1 MRHYRPADDPER
13 RSWQDPERIL
23 DDIGLM
29 PGMTFVDVGC
39 GGGFF
44 ALPAARVVGETG
56 RVYRL
61 DLSAM
66 SIGGLREAAERET
79 LTNVKGIVGRAE
91 DLIPCDACADNVF
104 FANVMHD
111 FSDPVRVL
119 ENSRK
124 ALRPQGWLVNLEWK
138 RRSMLLGPPLERRL
152 SEERSVELIDAAG
165 FHVAEAKDCGPYH
178 YIIKAALR
186 QQG

>member
-1 MRHYRPADDPER
+1 MRHYQPADDPER
-13 RSWQDPERIL
+13 RGWQDPERIL
-23 DDIGLM
+23 GDIGLK

-56 RVYRL
+56 RVYGL
-61 DLSAM
+61 DLSAT
-66 SIGGLREAAERET
+66 SIDGLKRAAQREGLA
-79 LTNVKGIVGRAE
+79 NVRGIVGRAE
-91 DLIPCDACADNVF
+91 DLIPCDACADIVF

-111 FSDPVRVL
+111 LGDPARVL

-138 RRSMLLGPPLERRL
+138 RRSMWLGPPLERRL
-152 SEERSVELIDAAG
+152 SEERSVELIEAAG
-165 FHVAEAKDCGPYH
+165 FHVVEAKDCGPYH

-186 QQG
+186 RRG